1 MEVRYSEGMAKSSK
15 VAWIAGSLAFAA
27 GLLWLG
33 WFMFIHP
40 KDQDRLKAQSEIL
53 RWEKRFDAA
62 RGCIYGDT
70 PYSADA
76 AEALAVYELTPRRE
90 LAPSEEDVHHKDC
103 IKIVGKLSRGPAE
116 DTGNLKI
123 EQAWM
128 TLDRAST
135 DVAKAF
141 AVHQDPFGKTG
152 ADIRAGVLELPQA
165 LEALD
170 QARAELRGAASMSA
184 PDKGTAKMQSL
195 PKAQLVPLG
204 QGAEHVTELLGWK
217 TSSLSTVDSL
227 ALHGQDKR
235 PWRIMLTAGGNPT
248 LATPE
253 VDGTLA
259 LPGNDWVA
267 TSADGINVTIGPNK
281 APYAQTSIVATGE
294 EGASVR
300 AAGGTLK
307 QPYVIY
313 VANRKLTKEEEA
325 AYKKAVTAAKMDEYG
340 YEPKDP
346 SEDAQKVVIA
356 TLEEDG
362 WAKQE
367 FPEADVAV
375 TTDVTGATIVTWT
388 DPSVD
393 DDPYAAPGNAHA
405 AWVRAGAEPEV
416 ITLPAGAPTVSCTT
430 QGAAWIALNGSS
442 AVRINET
449 GAFKVLEVNGNLV
462 GCGERAAL
470 FTTGGLDYTVCSND
484 CHPVHLNNARA
495 TQVAAVSDEKVIA
508 VRAQGKVLAVWT
520 ESAEPAFF
528 SMPDDYEPHGAIAN
542 GKYLDV
548 IAMPVA
554 DPSRGLGALILR
566 VPLK

>member
-1 MEVRYSEGMAKSSK
+1 MAKSSK
-15 VAWIAGSLAFAA
+15 VAWIAGSLAIAA

-40 KDQDRLKAQSEIL
+40 KDQDRLKAQAEIL
-53 RWEKRFDAA
+53 RWEKRFEAA
-62 RGCIYGDT
+62 RTCFFGPT
-70 PYSADA
+70 PYSADG
-76 AEALAVYELTPRRE
+76 AEALAVYELLPRKE
-90 LAPSEEDVHHKDC
+90 LAPSEEEALHKDC
-103 IKIVGKLSRGPAE
+103 IKIVGKISRGPAE

-128 TLDRAST
+128 TLDRAAT

-141 AVHQDPFGKTG
+141 AVHQDPFGKT
-152 ADIRAGVLELPQA
+152 DSDVRMGVQELPAA
-165 LEALD
+165 LVALD
-170 QARAELRGAASMSA
+170 QARADLRTAAGMSA
-184 PDKGTAKMQSL
+184 ADLGTAKVQSL

-227 ALHGQDKR
+227 AFHGQDKH
-235 PWRIMLTAGGNPT
+235 PWRIMLTAGGTPT
-248 LATPE
+248 VTTPE

-267 TSADGINVTIGPNK
+267 TSADGISVTIGPNK
-281 APYAQTSIVATGE
+281 APYALTSIVATGE

-307 QPYVIY
+307 QAYVIY

-325 AYKKAVTAAKMDEYG
+325 AYKKAVASAQKDEYG

-356 TLEEDG
+356 TLKEDG

-375 TTDVTGATIVTWT
+375 TTDVTGATIVTWS
-388 DPSVD
+388 DPSIA
-393 DDPYAAPGNAHA
+393 DDPYAAPGTGHA
-405 AWVRAGAEPEV
+405 AWVRPGVEPKV
-416 ITLPAGAPTVSCTT
+416 ITLPAGVPTLSCTT
-430 QGAAWIALNGSS
+430 KGAAWVALSGSE
-442 AVRINET
+442 AVRIDET
-449 GAFKVLEVNGNLV
+449 GAFKVLEVSGNLV

-508 VRAQGKVLAVWT
+508 VRAQGSVIGVWT
-520 ESAEPAFF
+520 ETQDPAFF
-528 SMPDDYEPHGAIAN
+528 AMPDTYEPHGAIAN

-548 IAMPVA
+548 IAMPA
-554 DPSRGLGALILR
+554 TDPGRGLGAIVLR